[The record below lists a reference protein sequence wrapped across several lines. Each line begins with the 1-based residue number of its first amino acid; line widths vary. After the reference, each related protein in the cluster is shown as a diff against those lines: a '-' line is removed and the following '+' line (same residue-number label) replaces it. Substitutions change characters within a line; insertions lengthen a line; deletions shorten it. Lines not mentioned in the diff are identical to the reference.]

1 MDNDIPIFDI
11 GDASPL
17 PPDEVKIDL
26 LEVEPYRDRFRIF
39 IHVRV
44 TPFMERP
51 NLLLTA
57 RDERDTIVSELSI
70 IETMHHDMEF
80 TMHLRGLTD
89 PTGLYTLTAELFY
102 ESRNPP
108 QDEAVE
114 AFEIF
119 PAEESTDES

>member
-17 PPDEVKIDL
+17 PKDEVRIDL
-26 LEVEPYRDRFRIF
+26 LEVIPYPDRFRIF

-57 RDERDTIVSELSI
+57 RNEQDRVVSELSI

-80 TMHLRGLTD
+80 TMHLRGLTE
-89 PTGLYTLTAELFY
+89 PAGLYTLTAELFY

-108 QDEAVE
+108 QDEKVE
-114 AFEIF
+114 AFEV
-119 PAEESTDES
+119 PDAEETTDTD